1 MFLFRE
7 VNSRISQVVY
17 MIEGNSSNKIL
28 WERNYKV
35 RENGVLE
42 IGSYITIFNP
52 LYILN
57 RLGNKSPI
65 FEYRHLAV
73 IMEPPRMVHGV
84 CDEFGLVKIT
94 QEPFFN
100 NACITINSSF
110 TEVIKCSGL
119 LCDQQRVR

>member
-1 MFLFRE
+1 
-7 VNSRISQVVY
+7 

-52 LYILN
+52 LSILN
-57 RLGNKSPI
+57 RLGNKIPI
-65 FEYRHLAV
+65 FESRHLAV

-84 CDEFGLVKIT
+84 CDEFGLVKNNT
-94 QEPFFN
+94 RAFFQQCMYYHQLFFYRSN
-100 NACITINSSF
+100 KMLR
-110 TEVIKCSGL
+110 VI
-119 LCDQQRVR
+119 V